1 MESLEELEVCKAAVT
16 SAENIAV
23 DGTGIDVRDVAAMTF
38 VDDNTEETV
47 GEETASELEASGINT
62 VAEEMATEEPRAS
75 DTLTFPEKV
84 ATFVLV
90 KLFLLTASKRSV

>member
-1 MESLEELEVCKAAVT
+1 MESLKELEVCKAAVT

-38 VDDNTEETV
+38 VDGNTEETV

-62 VAEEMATEEPRAS
+62 VEMATEEPRAS
-75 DTLTFPEKV
+75 DTLTFSEEV

>member
-16 SAENIAV
+16 SAENISV
-23 DGTGIDVRDVAAMTF
+23 DGTDNDVRDVAAMTF
-38 VDDNTEETV
+38 VDGNTGETV
-47 GEETASELEASGINT
+47 GEETASELEASGIKT
-62 VAEEMATEEPRAS
+62 VAEELTTEEARAS
-75 DTLTFPEKV
+75 DTLTFPEEV

>member
-1 MESLEELEVCKAAVT
+1 MESLKELEVCKAAVT
-16 SAENIAV
+16 SAENIVV

-38 VDDNTEETV
+38 VDGNTEETV
-47 GEETASELEASGINT
+47 GEETASELEASEINT

-75 DTLTFPEKV
+75 DTLTFSEEV